1 MKKNQA
7 VDAAGIVIREL
18 YDAGEK
24 THIARIILEALTD
37 WFGVGESREAYIAA
51 SADLPF
57 FAAYAKEEPVGFLSL
72 KETGRYTTE
81 LAVMGI
87 LRGYHHRGIGTQLF
101 NAAKAYAVERGYR
114 FLQVKTVCMGMY
126 EDYDATNRFYQS
138 LGFVEFEVIP
148 ELWGDE
154 NPCQIYVMS
163 LEK

>member
-1 MKKNQA
+1 MT
-7 VDAAGIVIREL
+7 EEH
-18 YDAGEK
+18 Y
-24 THIARIILEALTD
+24 
-37 WFGVGESREAYIAA
+37 GVV
-51 SADLPF
+51 
-57 FAAYAKEEPVGFLSL
+57 VGFLSL

-87 LRGYHHRGIGTQLF
+87 LRGYHHHGIGTQLF

-114 FLQVKTVCMGMY
+114 FLQVKTVRMGMY